1 MFDIFRFLIFCGGEL
16 GRGSGGLLV
25 CVPLVVDGETLCL
38 GMIAVEY
45 VFCFCFFFFYNFFLI
60 FREIFLENRCLLQ

>member
-45 VFCFCFFFFYNFFLI
+45 VFLLLLLLFLQFFSYF
-60 FREIFLENRCLLQ
+60 